1 MLKSLTIKHFTED
14 YMLYLGCHLSNSA
27 GFEAMGKTAL
37 KVGANTF
44 QFFLRN
50 PRGGAAKDINPD
62 DVAAFLKLAKDNNF
76 GKILAHAPYTLNPCS
91 KDANT
96 RDFARQVFADDLK
109 RMEYIPH
116 NLYNFH
122 PGSHVGQGV
131 TVAVPQIIEIL
142 DDVMPEAK
150 NTTVLLETMSGKGSE
165 VGSTFEELAE
175 IISRTKNNAPNQLGV
190 CLDTCHVF
198 SAGYDI
204 INRLDEVL
212 EHFDRVIGLER
223 LHAIHLNDSMTE
235 FNSHKDRHEKIGL
248 GSLGKDGIIRFINH
262 PALKNIPIN
271 LETPNELDGY
281 AAEIDLLRGNYKE
294 C

>member
-1 MLKSLTIKHFTED
+1 MLF
-14 YMLYLGCHLSNSA
+14 LGCHLSSSA
-27 GFEAMGKTAL
+27 GFNAMGKTAITI
-37 KVGANTF
+37 GANTF

-62 DVAAFLKLAKDNNF
+62 DVAAFLKLAKEHNF

-91 KDANT
+91 KDAST

-109 RMEYIPH
+109 RMEYIPN

-131 TVAVPQIIEIL
+131 DTAIVQIVEVL
-142 DDVMPEAK
+142 DEVMPKAK

-175 IISRTKNNAPNQLGV
+175 IISRAKNNAPDKLGV
-190 CLDTCHVF
+190 CLDTCHVY

-204 INRLDEVL
+204 INQLDEVL
-212 EHFDRVIGLER
+212 EHFDRVIGLNR

-235 FNSHKDRHEKIGL
+235 FNSHKDRHEKIGF
-248 GSLGKDGIIRFINH
+248 GSLGKEGIIRFINH
-262 PALKNIPIN
+262 PLLKNIPIN

-281 AAEIDLLRGNYKE
+281 AAEIKLLKENYSE
-294 C
+294 N